1 MRRKRYEK
9 HSCMVDNSILQ
20 KIVHDLPQ
28 DSERVTPNTG
38 ESQSATAKNELS
50 QIDPDTYKHVLG
62 WRLGES
68 CFHDMPFPICQGNL
82 SYTAESWWTKLRH
95 SHIAQMNDKLHDQLK
110 IRTAERP
117 GVVLNGRVR
126 GSTIKIMQN
135 LETAIC
141 QSNFMRGQIKN
152 FTITKLCTKIVSPMA
167 SDN

>member
-9 HSCMVDNSILQ
+9 HSCMVDNSIAQ

-38 ESQSATAKNELS
+38 ESQSATAKHELS
-50 QIDPDTYKHVLG
+50 KLIQKRINTSWA

-126 GSTIKIMQN
+126 GSTSKFMQN
-135 LETAIC
+135 LETANL
-141 QSNFMRGQIKN
+141 STEFHAW
-152 FTITKLCTKIVSPMA
+152 TIQELH
-167 SDN
+167 NH